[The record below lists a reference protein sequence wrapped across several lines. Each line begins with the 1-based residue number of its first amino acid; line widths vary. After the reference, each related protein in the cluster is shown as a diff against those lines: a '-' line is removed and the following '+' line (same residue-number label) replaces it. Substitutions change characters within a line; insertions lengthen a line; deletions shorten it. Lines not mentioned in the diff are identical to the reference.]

1 MKSKPRSVLSSA
13 VVAAALALVVQL
25 GAQEITPTTGILL
38 PVLGKVAPRAAKDIA
53 SSPWSIG
60 AETIDRDF
68 TVYANF
74 KKYLGPLGAKG
85 VRLQA
90 GWAKCE
96 KTKGVYSWEWLDA
109 IVNDAVAQGVRP
121 WLEFNLSL
129 IHI

>member
-1 MKSKPRSVLSSA
+1 MKTSFFLLRL
-13 VVAAALALVVQL
+13 AAATLTL
-25 GAQEITPTTGILL
+25 GSAFAQELTPTTGITL
-38 PVLGKVAPRAAKDIA
+38 PVLGKVTPRAAKDVV

-68 TVYANF
+68 TVYENF

-96 KTKGVYSWEWLDA
+96 KVKGVYSWEWLDV
-109 IVNDAVAQGVRP
+109 IVNDAVAQGTRP
-121 WLEFNLSL
+121 WREFNYGNT
-129 IHI
+129 I